1 MFAGGGVQGVD
12 LLGWVTTMVLM
23 PSQRQFVWLFKDVY
37 LAWYILAE
45 FVFIKKFIL
54 SLYQC

>member
-12 LLGWVTTMVLM
+12 LLGWVTTKVLM

-45 FVFIKKFIL
+45 FVFIL
-54 SLYQC
+54 SLYQR